1 MHKCSSCT
9 LYIALFSIIFTVNIG
24 TGTYLV
30 YYKYMNSDKE
40 IGAKKKLFF
49 MQQLLDK
56 IPIKHIDGAS
66 QWNKH

>member
-1 MHKCSSCT
+1 MKHKCSSCT

-40 IGAKKKLFF
+40 IGAKKKNIFHATIIG
-49 MQQLLDK
+49 QN
-56 IPIKHIDGAS
+56 S
-66 QWNKH
+66 Y